1 MISTSIRFAGQAE
14 IVTPTWVRLAEL
26 LAAVLFILALK
37 GLSSPKT
44 ARRGN
49 LLGAAGAAIATA
61 VVFFYGKEY
70 YGGPVKHLPQ
80 ILIAIAIGSII
91 GWVAARRVQMTQ
103 MPQMVALFNGVGG
116 GAAAVISVI
125 EFLAVESESIP
136 ILTAT
141 IFTVVVGSVSFT
153 GSLLT
158 YAKLQEL
165 MTSRPVVIP
174 LGRFIT
180 IGVAVATVAT
190 AVLLIVNPTN
200 ALLWLLL
207 GLSLVL
213 GILLVLPVG
222 GADVPIVIS
231 LLNAFTGLSVA
242 ASGYVLG
249 NVLLIVAGTL
259 VGAS

>member
-1 MISTSIRFAGQAE
+1 MTSTSIRFAEQAST
-14 IVTPTWVRLAEL
+14 ITPTWVRLAEL

-61 VVFFYGKEY
+61 VVFFYGQEY

-158 YAKLQEL
+158 FAKLQEL
-165 MTSRPVVIP
+165 MTSEQELFKLRCI
-174 LGRFIT
+174 LDKIT
-180 IGVAVATVAT
+180 I
-190 AVLLIVNPTN
+190 
-200 ALLWLLL
+200 
-207 GLSLVL
+207 
-213 GILLVLPVG
+213 
-222 GADVPIVIS
+222 
-231 LLNAFTGLSVA
+231 
-242 ASGYVLG
+242 
-249 NVLLIVAGTL
+249 
-259 VGAS
+259 